1 MSQAVQE
8 PPTGR
13 DLQDPPAGSG
23 LAVVAGVWRAAG
35 PGRGRLARGL
45 AFRFAQSM
53 SLGASFAAV
62 AWVLTELREGPL
74 TPGQIRLV
82 VVLVVSSLV
91 GQLGFGFLAVTDNWV
106 SSFAT
111 VGRLR
116 LSLLDHLRRLPM
128 SFHLGRQQG
137 DTITAVTSDMSML
150 EVFASDALPTVAQAL
165 GLPAAVLIAL
175 CVTDPPLA
183 GAVAVSIVVSAPVLL
198 WANRRMAALARQRQ
212 DRQADAV
219 ARMLSYVQGIAVIRA
234 FNLTGERQQR
244 FREALEAFRAIS
256 LRMVARLIVPVLVF
270 AAVLQLGTPLV
281 IAAVGYWLFG
291 GRIDATAALVALVLV
306 LSVYTPLLGL
316 VQVMEILRLA
326 DASLSRFER
335 VAKAAVQPEP
345 AEPLEPADAS
355 LQFDRVA
362 FSYLPGRPVL
372 HEVSFT
378 VPERSMTA
386 IVGPSGSGKSTLL
399 NLLGRFWDV
408 DAGAIRIGGVDVR
421 ALGAE
426 HLYKSITVMFQDVYL
441 FQGTIFDNI
450 AFGQPD
456 AEPDQVRAAAEA
468 AQAHHFITALPGGY
482 DTRVGEG
489 GATLSGGE
497 RQRIT
502 IARAI
507 LKDAP
512 IVLLDE
518 ATSAIDPTNEKRVT
532 EALANLVAHKTLLVV
547 AHKLSTIRS
556 ADQVV
561 ALEHGRV
568 AEIGTPAK
576 LMSTGGVFAR
586 FHAQRERAQGWRLD
600 RGSPEAGR

>member
-8 PPTGR
+8 PPAGR
-13 DLQDPPAGSG
+13 DLHDPPAGSG
-23 LAVVAGVWRAAG
+23 LAVIAGVWRAAG

-53 SLGASFAAV
+53 SLGISFAVV
-62 AWVLTELREGPL
+62 AWVLTELRAGPL
-74 TPGQIRLV
+74 TAGQVWLAVALV
-82 VVLVVSSLV
+82 AASLI
-91 GQLGFGFLAVTDNWV
+91 GQLGFGFLAVTDNWA

-111 VGRLR
+111 AGRLR
-116 LSLLDHLRRLPM
+116 LSALDHLRRLPM

-137 DTITAVTSDMSML
+137 DTITAVTSDMGML
-150 EVFASDALPTVAQAL
+150 EVFASDSLPTVAQAL
-165 GLPAAVLIAL
+165 GLPAAVLITL
-175 CVTDPPLA
+175 CVIDPPLA
-183 GAVAVSIVVSAPVLL
+183 GAVAVSVITAAPVLG
-198 WANRRMAALARQRQ
+198 WANRRMAALSRQRQ
-212 DRQADAV
+212 DLQADAV

-234 FNLTGERQQR
+234 FNLTGERQLR

-256 LRMVARLIVPVLVF
+256 LRMVARLIVPVMVF
-270 AAVLQLGTPLV
+270 AAILQLGIPLV
-281 IAAVGYWLFG
+281 ITAVGYWLFG
-291 GRIDATAALVALVLV
+291 GRIDATTALIGLVLV

-316 VQVMEILRLA
+316 VQVLPILRLA
-326 DASLSRFER
+326 DASLGRFER
-335 VAKAAVQPEP
+335 VAEAAVLPEP
-345 AEPLEPADAS
+345 AEPIEPADAS
-355 LQFDRVA
+355 VQFDRVT
-362 FSYLPGRPVL
+362 FGYLPGRPVL
-372 HEVSFT
+372 HEVSFA

-399 NLLGRFWDV
+399 NLLGRFWDI

-421 ALGAE
+421 ALGAD

-468 AQAHHFITALPGGY
+468 AQAHHFITALPDGY
-482 DTRVGEG
+482 DSRVGEG

-497 RQRIT
+497 RQRIA

-568 AEIGTPAK
+568 AEIGTPAE
-576 LMSTGGVFAR
+576 LMSAGGVFAR

-600 RGSPEAGR
+600 RGNSEAGR